1 MGSQGSSF
9 WPFAFATCDIIFCT
23 RGRFHILSWTGL
35 FHKFP
40 SLKSQQKLGR
50 DSLFSTLIISIF
62 PRWSLLAN
70 LHYISWASSQGST
83 HPRQHSAVAVD
94 AGVAGQTCW
103 HESPEATKFAL
114 EATLQIMF
122 IQIGL
127 RLHRIL
133 KTIKNPTNPS
143 PCSKAFPAT
152 PLTDWKGS
160 CSFPMRCQKIPVA
173 ASVFTLSLRLNPKGP
188 SAHQVNCANLIKQ
201 NLNLPKSKHQIFKS
215 WTKQLSA
222 NLGHVNILCHWLRS
236 QASHLYKLL
245 TPEVWSESRFQ
256 V

>member
-50 DSLFSTLIISIF
+50 DSLFSTLIFSIF

-114 EATLQIMF
+114 EATLQIMV

-133 KTIKNPTNPS
+133 KTIKIQPTPVLVQRLS
-143 PCSKAFPAT
+143 QQLLWQTGKAHAHFQWGARRFQSQPRSSHCHFG
-152 PLTDWKGS
+152 WI
-160 CSFPMRCQKIPVA
+160 QK
-173 ASVFTLSLRLNPKGP
+173 P

-201 NLNLPKSKHQIFKS
+201 NLNFPKSKHQIFKS

-222 NLGHVNILCHWLRS
+222 NLGHVNILSHWLRS
-236 QASHLYKLL
+236 QPSHLYKLL